1 LKILVI
7 TPHPD
12 DEVIAMGG
20 TIKKLSKT
28 NHLELLVIS
37 EGASSQYSD
46 PKMIKIR
53 HDACLRSSKLLGIR
67 NVTFLDFPDMKLDT
81 IPHIELNKSI
91 EKFLNKFK
99 PSVVYTSP
107 NHDLNL
113 DHQKV
118 FESTLVATRP
128 LSSSVK
134 KLFTYELPGF
144 TKTPYHPNT
153 FVDIDKYFKTKIQAF
168 KFYKSEINS
177 FPHPRSIISIENL
190 AIFRGIQSG
199 LKKAE
204 AFSLIHQI
212 DA

>member
-1 LKILVI
+1 MKILVI

-28 NHLELLVIS
+28 NHIELLVIS
-37 EGASSQYSD
+37 EGATSQYSD
-46 PKMIKIR
+46 KKMIKVR

-67 NVTFLDFPDMKLDT
+67 NVTFLNFPDMQLDT
-81 IPHIELNKSI
+81 ISHIELNKSI
-91 EKFLNKFK
+91 EKFMSKFK
-99 PSVVYTSP
+99 PKVVYTSP

-128 LSSSVK
+128 ISSSVK

-144 TKTPYHPNT
+144 TKTPYNPNT
-153 FVDIDKYFKTKIQAF
+153 FVDVSKSFEIKIKAF
-168 KFYKSEINS
+168 KFYKSEINP
-177 FPHPRSIISIENL
+177 FPHPRSIKSLENL
-190 AIFRGIQSG
+190 AVYRGIQSG

-204 AFSLIHQI
+204 AFELIRKI
-212 DA
+212 D

>member
-20 TIKKLSKT
+20 TIKKLSKM
-28 NHLELLVIS
+28 NHIELLVIS
-37 EGASSQYSD
+37 EGATSQYSD
-46 PKMIKIR
+46 KKMIKVR
-53 HDACLRSSKLLGIR
+53 HTACLRSSKLLGIR

-81 IPHIELNKSI
+81 ISHVELNKSI
-91 EKFLNKFK
+91 EKILSKFK
-99 PSVVYTSP
+99 PTIVYTSP

-128 LSSSVK
+128 ISSSVK

-144 TKTPYHPNT
+144 TKTPYQPNT
-153 FVDIDKYFKTKIQAF
+153 FVNIEKFFETKIKAF
-168 KFYKSEINS
+168 KFYKTEINP
-177 FPHPRSIISIENL
+177 FPHPRSTKSLENL
-190 AIFRGIQSG
+190 AIYRGIQSG

-204 AFSLIHQI
+204 AFELIRNI
-212 DA
+212 D

>member
-1 LKILVI
+1 MKILVI

-28 NHLELLVIS
+28 NHIELLVIS
-37 EGASSQYSD
+37 EGATSQYSD
-46 PKMIKIR
+46 KKMIKVR

-67 NVTFLDFPDMKLDT
+67 NVTFLNFPDMQLDT
-81 IPHIELNKSI
+81 ISHIELNKSI
-91 EKFLNKFK
+91 EKFMSKFK
-99 PSVVYTSP
+99 PKVVYTSP

-128 LSSSVK
+128 ISSSVK

-144 TKTPYHPNT
+144 TKTPYNPNT
-153 FVDIDKYFKTKIQAF
+153 FVDVSKSFEIKIKAF
-168 KFYKSEINS
+168 KFYKSEINP
-177 FPHPRSIISIENL
+177 FPHPRSTKSLENL
-190 AIFRGIQSG
+190 AVYRGIQSG

-204 AFSLIHQI
+204 AFELIRKI
-212 DA
+212 D

>member
-20 TIKKLSKT
+20 TIKKFSKN
-28 NHLELLVIS
+28 NHVELLVIS
-37 EGASSQYSD
+37 EGATSQYSD
-46 PKMIKIR
+46 KKMIKVR

-67 NVTFLDFPDMKLDT
+67 KVTFLDFPDMQLDT
-81 IPHIELNKSI
+81 ISHIKLNKSI
-91 EKFLNKFK
+91 EKFLSKFK
-99 PSVVYTSP
+99 PVVVYTSP

-128 LSSSVK
+128 ISSSVK

-144 TKTPYHPNT
+144 TKIPYQPNT
-153 FVDIDKYFKTKIQAF
+153 FVDIEKSFQTKIKAF
-168 KFYKSEINS
+168 KFYKSEINP
-177 FPHPRSIISIENL
+177 FPHPRSIKSLENL
-190 AIFRGIQSG
+190 AIYRGIQSG

-204 AFSLIHQI
+204 AFELIRNI
-212 DA
+212 D